1 MLRKTREQRR
11 PRVTVITEAS
21 ESQPEQL
28 RRRQI
33 RYATMMG
40 IRALC
45 LIAAVII
52 VSLDVPGTPIWVA
65 LCIVGMVLLPWMAVI
80 IANDRPPRAE
90 SRFTSRLRRNR
101 KELAQQSETDRTI
114 DL

>member
-1 MLRKTREQRR
+1 MLRKTRERR
-11 PRVTVITEAS
+11 ARVTVITEAS
-21 ESQPEQL
+21 ESLPNQL

-45 LIAAVII
+45 LLAAVAI
-52 VSLDVPGTPIWVA
+52 VSLDVPGAPVWVA

-80 IANDRPPRAE
+80 IANDRPPREE
-90 SRFTSRLRRNR
+90 SRFTTRLRRNR
-101 KELAQQSETDRTI
+101 TELPRESETDRTI